1 MGGIWLNKVVF
12 DILMNSNF
20 ADYLKYKLDELN
32 MSMRRLSELSL
43 IEYKVLSKI
52 TVSKGKPRN
61 TKFTEFIAILDVFG
75 DDIQD
80 YMDFVFGRVNR
91 TKYKHKLM
99 KQLNLNQL
107 SLLNHILTE
116 IDPEQVTDYLLLLNH
131 LPKIYRKQNTDK
143 NKK

>member
-1 MGGIWLNKVVF
+1 MNKDDL

>member
-1 MGGIWLNKVVF
+1 MNKDDL

-143 NKK
+143 NEK

>member
-1 MGGIWLNKVVF
+1 MNKDDL

-143 NKK
+143 DKK

>member
-1 MGGIWLNKVVF
+1 MNKDDL

-75 DDIQD
+75 
-80 YMDFVFGRVNR
+80 RVNR

>member
-1 MGGIWLNKVVF
+1 MNKEDL

>member
-1 MGGIWLNKVVF
+1 M
-12 DILMNSNF
+12 
-20 ADYLKYKLDELN
+20 
-32 MSMRRLSELSL
+32 
-43 IEYKVLSKI
+43 LSKI

>member
-1 MGGIWLNKVVF
+1 MNKDDL

-61 TKFTEFIAILDVFG
+61 TKFTEFIAILDVLG

-80 YMDFVFGRVNR
+80 YMYFVFGRVNR

>member
-1 MGGIWLNKVVF
+1 MNK
-12 DILMNSNF
+12 DDLDLLMSTNF
-20 ADYLKYKLDELN
+20 ADYLKHKLDELD
-32 MSMRRLSELSL
+32 MTMRQLSDLSL

-61 TKFTEFIAILDVFG
+61 TRFTEFIAILDVFG

-80 YMDFVFGRVNR
+80 YMDFVFGRANR
-91 TKYKHKLM
+91 TKHKHKLM

-107 SLLNHILTE
+107 SLLNHILTDIE
-116 IDPEQVTDYLLLLNH
+116 PEQVTDYLLLLNH
-131 LPKIYRKQNTDK
+131 LPKIYRKQNTSTNANK

>member
-1 MGGIWLNKVVF
+1 MNKDDL

-116 IDPEQVTDYLLLLNH
+116 IEPEQVTDYLLLLNH

>member
-1 MGGIWLNKVVF
+1 MNKDDL

-131 LPKIYRKQNTDK
+131 LPKIYRKHNTDK